1 MRRRIAAAVLG
12 LAALPL
18 AGQRGA
24 PPQGHAIG
32 KATLQGHLIVLT
44 LDQGALGQANLFD
57 LDHRTLRFTPEG
69 AGYRVA
75 NQPLDWD
82 ADFGERSTTAE
93 VKIEHFAFPF
103 SGQPW
108 SAVSVGATG
117 SLRFGEADAGRG
129 RGGRGAPPG
138 GFGGRAGGVALAR
151 FAQLQQA
158 APSIGETQ
166 AALCVFLKPRMS
178 GPRYVKQLSD
188 RVVVT
193 WDLTEPVGGIQ
204 DFTWTPTVNRFQ
216 AILRQDGS
224 IEFSYNQVAARDA
237 IVGVY
242 PKGAAAQA
250 VDFSK
255 LAAGGGPYAAV
266 YEAFHYLKLPSARD
280 LACSIIP
287 TLGDKFDM
295 LAYYSDFRVDNQEAG
310 TPSNGPL
317 GTSNGI
323 AVTGIGAPQ
332 RGLASY
338 CSPGRFQWGFIQPVF
353 AGANQMQPDPP
364 PGVEN
369 PDRRDVMAYKDE
381 FAEIAPNGA
390 PPDYLYA
397 MSQIGHEM
405 GHRWSAFVSA
415 KVGDKLIPLGPT
427 HWARGLQARVP
438 FPYLRPTEASAMG
451 GGVWQDNHDGTFT
464 QLDDDYYVPPTGY
477 SYLDLYLMGL
487 ISPQEVPDFFV
498 LSNLAPAGRD
508 AQGHAIVKADRTPVT
523 IQEVIAAEGP
533 RVPDVMHSQRQFNTG
548 MVMVVEHGRKP
559 SAALVQAVEAIRTHW
574 MAYFSKVTGGRASM
588 TADAR

>member
-1 MRRRIAAAVLG
+1 MRACVGAALA

-18 AGQRGA
+18 LGQRG
-24 PPQGHAIG
+24 PLPQGHSIG
-32 KATLQGHLIVLT
+32 KATIQGNLIVLT
-44 LDQGALGQANLFD
+44 LDPGALGRANLFD

-69 AGYRVA
+69 AGYQVA
-75 NQPLDWD
+75 NLALDWD
-82 ADFGERSTTAE
+82 AGFGDRSTAAD
-93 VKIEHFAFPF
+93 VQLEHFAFPF
-103 SGQPW
+103 SGRQW
-108 SAVSVGATG
+108 SAISVGGTG
-117 SLRFGEADAGRG
+117 SIRFGVPESARG
-129 RGGRGAPPG
+129 RGGRAAPPA
-138 GFGGRAGGVALAR
+138 GFGGRSGGVALAR

-158 APSIGETQ
+158 APSIGDTQ

-178 GPRYVKQLSD
+178 GRRYIKQLAD
-188 RVVVT
+188 RVVIT

-204 DFTWTPTVNRFQ
+204 DFSWTPTVNRFQ
-216 AILRQDGS
+216 AVLHQDGS
-224 IEFSYNQVAARDA
+224 IEFSYSEIAARDA

-242 PKGAAAQA
+242 PKGVVAQA
-250 VDFSK
+250 VDFSQ
-255 LAAGGGPYAAV
+255 LSPGGAPYPAV

-287 TLGDKFDM
+287 ALGDKFDM

-317 GTSNGI
+317 GTSNGVP
-323 AVTGIGAPQ
+323 VTGIGAPQ

-338 CSPGRFQWGFIQPVF
+338 CSPGRFQWGFIQPVYV
-353 AGANQMQPDPP
+353 GANQMQPDPP
-364 PGVEN
+364 PDAAN
-369 PDRRDVMAYKDE
+369 PDRRDIMAYRDQ
-381 FAEIAPNGA
+381 FAEIAPDRN
-390 PPDYLYA
+390 PPQYLYA

-415 KVGDKLIPLGPT
+415 QIGNELIPLGPT
-427 HWARGLQARVP
+427 HWARGLQAPVP

-487 ISPQEVPDFFV
+487 VSPQEVPDFFV
-498 LSNLAPAGRD
+498 LSNLVPSGHD
-508 AQGHAIVKADRTPVT
+508 AQGHAIFQADRTPVT

-548 MVMVVEHGRKP
+548 MVMVVEHGRNP
-559 SAALVQAVEAIRTHW
+559 SPALVHAVEAIRTHW
-574 MAYFSKVTGGRASM
+574 MAYFSKVTGDRASM
-588 TADAR
+588 TANPR

>member
-1 MRRRIAAAVLG
+1 MRACIGAALA

-18 AGQRGA
+18 LGQRG
-24 PPQGHAIG
+24 PVPQGHAIG
-32 KATLQGHLIVLT
+32 KATIQGNLIVLR
-44 LDQGALGQANLFD
+44 LDAGALGAANLFD
-57 LDHRTLRFTPEG
+57 LDHRTLRFTREG

-75 NQPLDWD
+75 NLPLDWD
-82 ADFGERSTTAE
+82 AGFGDRSTTAD
-93 VKIEHFAFPF
+93 VPLEHFAFPF
-103 SGQPW
+103 SGQQW
-108 SAVSVGATG
+108 SAISVGGTG
-117 SLRFGEADAGRG
+117 SIRFGAPESARG
-129 RGGRGAPPG
+129 RGGRAAPPAG
-138 GFGGRAGGVALAR
+138 LGGRGGGVALAR

-158 APSIGETQ
+158 APSIGDTQ

-178 GPRYVKQLSD
+178 GPRYIKQLAD
-188 RVVVT
+188 RVVIT

-204 DFTWTPTVNRFQ
+204 DFSWTPTVNRFQ
-216 AILRQDGS
+216 AVLHQDGS
-224 IEFSYNQVAARDA
+224 IEFSYNQIAARDA

-242 PKGAAAQA
+242 PKGALAQA
-250 VDFSK
+250 VDFSQ
-255 LAAGGGPYAAV
+255 LSPGAAPYPAV

-287 TLGDKFDM
+287 ALGDKFDM

-317 GTSNGI
+317 GTSNGVP
-323 AVTGIGAPQ
+323 VTGIGAPQ

-338 CSPGRFQWGFIQPVF
+338 CSPGRFQWGFIQPVYV
-353 AGANQMQPDPP
+353 GANQMQPGPP
-364 PGVEN
+364 PDAAN
-369 PDRRDVMAYKDE
+369 PDRRDIMAYRDQ
-381 FAEIAPNGA
+381 FAEIAPDRN
-390 PPDYLYA
+390 PPQYLYA

-415 KVGDKLIPLGPT
+415 QIGNKLIPLGPT
-427 HWARGLQARVP
+427 HWARGLQAPVP

-487 ISPQEVPDFFV
+487 VSPQEVPDFFI
-498 LSNLAPAGRD
+498 LSNLVPSGRD
-508 AQGHAIVKADRTPVT
+508 SQGHPIFHADRTPVT

-559 SAALVQAVEAIRTHW
+559 SPALVHAVEAIRTHW
-574 MAYFSKVTGGRASM
+574 IAYFSKVTGGRASM
-588 TADAR
+588 TANPR